1 MAKSGASDPSSPLTA
16 TADIGRRAFIS
27 LVGSAAVS
35 WPLAARAQQVPLPAI
50 GFLGSTSPG
59 TYAIRLGA
67 FREGLKEAG
76 YVEGQNVAI
85 EYRWAE
91 GQYERLPALA
101 AELVQRQVAV
111 IAAAGG
117 TPSALAAKAAT
128 STIPIVFETATDPI
142 KLGLVASLNRPGGN
156 LTGVTNQNVEV
167 GPKRLAILRELMPTA
182 TTIAVLV
189 NPTSPAL
196 TEQTLN
202 GLQPGAQALGMQ
214 LHIVQA
220 STERDFDPAFETMVQ
235 LRADALAIGPDL
247 FFNSKLEQLA
257 ARALRQALPAIHTY
271 REFAAVGGLM
281 SYGASEAEFYRLV
294 GVQVGKILNGAKPA
308 ELPVQQSTKIELII
322 NLKTAKALGI
332 AVPQSLLARADEVI
346 E

>member
-1 MAKSGASDPSSPLTA
+1 MRRRDLIAMIGGA
-16 TADIGRRAFIS
+16 
-27 LVGSAAVS
+27 AAA
-35 WPLAARAQQVPLPAI
+35 WPLAARAQQTPLPVI
-50 GFLGSTSPG
+50 GFLGSTWPD
-59 TYAIRLGA
+59 TYTIRLRA

-76 YVEGQNVAI
+76 HVEGQNVAI

-101 AELVQRQVAV
+101 AELVRRQVAV

-189 NPTSPAL
+189 NPTSPVL
-196 TEQTLN
+196 TEQTLD
-202 GLQPGAQALGMQ
+202 GLQPAVRALGMQ
-214 LHIVQA
+214 FHIVEA
-220 STERDFDPAFETMVQ
+220 STERDFDPAFATMVQ
-235 LRADALAIGPDL
+235 LRADALVIGLDL
-247 FFNSKLEQLA
+247 FFTSKVDQLA
-257 ARALRQALPAIHTY
+257 ARALRQALPAFSSS
-271 REFAAVGGLM
+271 REFAAVGGLA
-281 SYGASEAEFYRLV
+281 SYGASETEFYRLV
-294 GVQVGKILNGAKPA
+294 GIQVGKILNGAKPA
-308 ELPVQQSTKIELII
+308 ELPVQQSTKIELTI
-322 NLKTAKALGI
+322 NLQTAKALGLT
-332 AVPQSLLARADEVI
+332 VPQSLLARADEVI

>member
-1 MAKSGASDPSSPLTA
+1 MRRRDFITLIGGAAA
-16 TADIGRRAFIS
+16 TAFPF
-27 LVGSAAVS
+27 AV
-35 WPLAARAQQVPLPAI
+35 RAQQPAMPVI
-50 GFLGSTSPG
+50 GFLGSTSTN
-59 TYAIRLGA
+59 TYTIRLRG
-67 FREGLKEAG
+67 FHQGLKEAG

-101 AELVQRQVAV
+101 TELVQRQVAV

-117 TPSALAAKAAT
+117 TPSALAAKTAT
-128 STIPIVFETATDPI
+128 STIPIVFDTATDPI

-167 GPKRLAILRELMPTA
+167 GPKRLAILRELIPTA

-189 NPTSPAL
+189 NPASPDL
-196 TEQTLN
+196 TEQFLN
-202 GLQPGAQALGMQ
+202 GLQPAAPALGMQ

-220 STERDFDPAFETMVQ
+220 SAERDFDSAFATMVE
-235 LRADALAIGPDL
+235 LRADALVMAPDL
-247 FFNSKLEQLA
+247 LFNSKLEQLA
-257 ARALRQALPAIHTY
+257 TRALRYALPAVYQY
-271 REFAAVGGLM
+271 REFVAAGGLV
-281 SYGASEAEFYRLV
+281 SYGANESEYYRMV
-294 GVQVGKILNGAKPA
+294 GIQVGKILNGAKPA

-322 NLKTAKALGI
+322 NLNTAKALGLT
-332 AVPQSLLARADEVI
+332 VPQSLLARADEVI

>member
-1 MAKSGASDPSSPLTA
+1 MRRREFIALIGGAAAS
-16 TADIGRRAFIS
+16 AFPF
-27 LVGSAAVS
+27 AVC
-35 WPLAARAQQVPLPAI
+35 AQQRSVMPVI
-50 GFLGSTSPG
+50 GFLGSTSPD
-59 TYAIRLGA
+59 TYALRLRA
-67 FREGLKEAG
+67 FQQGLKEAG

-85 EYRWAE
+85 EYRWDE

-101 AELVQRQVAV
+101 TELVQRQVAV

-142 KLGLVASLNRPGGN
+142 KLGLVASLSRPGGN

-167 GPKRLAILRELMPTA
+167 GPKRLAILRELMPMA
-182 TTIAVLV
+182 TTISVLV

-196 TEQTLN
+196 TEQSLS
-202 GLQPGAQALGMQ
+202 GLQSAAPVLGMQ

-220 STERDFDPAFETMVQ
+220 STERDFDPAFATMAQ
-235 LRADALAIGPDL
+235 LRADALVIAPDL
-247 FFNSKLEQLA
+247 LFNSKLEQLA

-271 REFAAVGGLM
+271 REFTAVGGLL
-281 SYGASEAEFYRLV
+281 SYGASETEFYRLV
-294 GVQVGKILNGAKPA
+294 GIQVGKILNGAKPA
-308 ELPVQQSTKIELII
+308 ELPVQQSTKIELVI
-322 NLKTAKALGI
+322 NLKTAKALGLT
-332 AVPQSLLARADEVI
+332 VPQSLLARADEVI